1 MLVDISATM
10 GLAGMLICL
19 EGLTTLWNK
28 GCCNVQNPFRGT
40 WVVGTPGSRK
50 SFLVT
55 FLRIWISIL
64 STSLMWSAPRVTD
77 VSTGQWRRRIL
88 FTCFIHHSV
97 EGWV

>member
-40 WVVGTPGSRK
+40 WVVGTPGSGK

-64 STSLMWSAPRVTD
+64 STSLMWSAPTERTLF
-77 VSTGQWRRRIL
+77 RRSIVKIILKWQSGVLYRI
-88 FTCFIHHSV
+88 S
-97 EGWV
+97 